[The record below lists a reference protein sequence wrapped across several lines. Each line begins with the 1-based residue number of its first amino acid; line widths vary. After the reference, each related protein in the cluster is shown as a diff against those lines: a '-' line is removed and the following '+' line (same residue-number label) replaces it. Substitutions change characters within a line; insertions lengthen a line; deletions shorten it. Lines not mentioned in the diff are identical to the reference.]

1 MNCSTRRVAI
11 NFSSFS
17 FPFMPKEEEMG
28 NHLNYFLTA
37 EKSLSAKCVPTS
49 LKKNLSSDATQLFHD
64 TVRTIKNIHISD
76 LENVALAFRFKP
88 SNAFV

>member
-1 MNCSTRRVAI
+1 
-11 NFSSFS
+11 
-17 FPFMPKEEEMG
+17 MPKEEEMG

-76 LENVALAFRFKP
+76 LEKCSTGFQI
-88 SNAFV
+88 